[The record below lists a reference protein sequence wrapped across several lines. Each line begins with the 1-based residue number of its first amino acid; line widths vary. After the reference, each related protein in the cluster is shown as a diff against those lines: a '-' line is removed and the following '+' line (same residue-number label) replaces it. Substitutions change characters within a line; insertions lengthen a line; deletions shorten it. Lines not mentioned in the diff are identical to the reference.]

1 MPKPQFLGPKRTY
14 VPAIFN
20 EDFLF
25 IWMKGNR
32 KGAAFLK
39 TAI

>member
-20 EDFLF
+20 GGFYLF
-25 IWMKGNR
+25 GWKVIVKV
-32 KGAAFLK
+32 LPS
-39 TAI
+39 